1 MFKASRSNTPLATWT
16 GMHKGRL
23 ILIFDA
29 FVIASYIVYSV
40 CTVATNEMAKQLNRC
55 LYNCHK

>member
-23 ILIFDA
+23 ILRFRR
-29 FVIASYIVYSV
+29 VRYRELYR
-40 CTVATNEMAKQLNRC
+40 LLC
-55 LYNCHK
+55 LYSRNK